1 MEIRGEIAR
10 FLAAKQARELAARQL
25 AAVQIACHVDISKVL
40 DADAAERTRIILRL
54 QRLLER
60 ERLRGARRHWS
71 YDLNRHIALKQALDR
86 LCSANGETPLAAK
99 TTKRKTGNQ
108 SGARRR
114 RLKLDDLACPKS
126 GHPQEVSA
134 SSSSCGP
141 GPSSWRAASG
151 RRRSSA
157 LPSDSSDRDSTFH
170 DTAQASVRSG
180 SSGAA

>member
-1 MEIRGEIAR
+1 MELRGEIAR
-10 FLAAKQARELAARQL
+10 FLAAKKARELAGRQL
-25 AAVQIACHVDISKVL
+25 AAVQIACHVDMSKVL
-40 DADAAERTRIILRL
+40 DADPIERSRVILRL
-54 QRLLER
+54 ERLLER

-86 LCSANGETPLAAK
+86 LRSTDGMPARTAQENVDK
-99 TTKRKTGNQ
+99 K

-114 RLKLDDLACPKS
+114 RLKLENFSGCPKP
-126 GHPQEVSA
+126 GHPQEISA

-141 GPSSWRAASG
+141 APSSWQAESG

-157 LPSDSSDRDSTFH
+157 LPSDNSDRDSTSR
-170 DTAQASVRSG
+170 DTARASARSG